1 MLREKTTWKN
11 TVYEYFGSSFVIEH
25 MRVLFLIAER
35 KFLRAYNDA
44 LMTLYAAGLPCS
56 PSESDALQLII
67 SEKCESGV

>member
-1 MLREKTTWKN
+1 MPREKTTRKN
-11 TVYEYFGSSFVIEH
+11 ILEGLVLLLK

-35 KFLRAYNDA
+35 KFLRAYDDA

-56 PSESDALQLII
+56 LSERDALQLF